1 MENSQSCTAKLPQTL
16 KIPHPKG
23 I

>member
-1 MENSQSCTAKLPQTL
+1 MENSQSYTAEPPQTL